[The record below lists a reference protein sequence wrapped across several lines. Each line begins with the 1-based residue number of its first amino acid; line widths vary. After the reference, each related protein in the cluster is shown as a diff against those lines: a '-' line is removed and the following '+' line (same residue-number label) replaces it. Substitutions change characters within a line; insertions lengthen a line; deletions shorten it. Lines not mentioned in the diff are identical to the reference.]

1 MKLKPSKLYMFYQY
15 LCLYIFAEKLRE
27 KKRFIKKVF
36 SQRFARSA
44 TFLKVFITQLYFLKY
59 ESFGE
64 KCLLSNLSQLKQ
76 LAQITQKTFTAVEF
90 HDALSRK
97 SAALK
102 LSILYFDEIIK
113 EVFSI
118 KISLTFIEK

>member
-1 MKLKPSKLYMFYQY
+1 MPLVLPF
-15 LCLYIFAEKLRE
+15 
-27 KKRFIKKVF
+27 
-36 SQRFARSA
+36 
-44 TFLKVFITQLYFLKY
+44 
-59 ESFGE
+59 
-64 KCLLSNLSQLKQ
+64 N
-76 LAQITQKTFTAVEF
+76 AVEF

-102 LSILYFDEIIK
+102 LSTLYFDKIIK